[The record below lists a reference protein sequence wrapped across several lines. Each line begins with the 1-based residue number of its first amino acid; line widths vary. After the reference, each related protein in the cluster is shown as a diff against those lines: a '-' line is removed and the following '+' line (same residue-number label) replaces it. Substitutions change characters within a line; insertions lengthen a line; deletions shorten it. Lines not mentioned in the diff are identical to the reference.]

1 MKSKR
6 VVALGSALAIGAA
19 TVLGG
24 APISVLAQEAQ
35 LVSETAPSLFGVRA
49 VEVPAQEN
57 NVALRKTATAS
68 SQENNDL
75 GPANLL
81 DGLGSNASRWSS
93 ARGTGP
99 QHVVIDLGQVYD
111 LTGINLFWES
121 GKANGYSVQVSN
133 DKNEWTSAYENPTH
147 PETIRDFITF
157 AQPKSGRYVK
167 LQINAV
173 TNVDPLGVVANWD
186 TISLY
191 EIQVLGTQQTVE
203 VNKTALQEMYNAKKG
218 LTPEYITNSSGIVKN
233 YNNAVGKAE
242 ELLAEGAA
250 TTQEVVDAATA
261 ELERCWYCFKLE
273 ECNYYYS
280 PTKTNYDYNQCVTES
295 ILPLIA
301 VYEEAGGYRPNRT
314 TEEARK
320 LYNAYL
326 EAAKKVESAP
336 ENPRGMSVGINS
348 DVCSQSGSNRF
359 YAQVGKF
366 AFSEH
371 MKTNEDGTK
380 TPMLRVE
387 YVYDG
392 KSPLTDEEVIKNYR
406 WTESEIKNSEVRF
419 SYIPYHPTPNDQGG
433 TIYMT
438 DYLTEKT
445 EKGFVAEVPITLKGA
460 GKYTINMYKK
470 NSSSKRMDSLGYYYT
485 KEYMTTM
492 NAAPV
497 IHAEDVTL
505 LVGDEFDPLENVT
518 ATDAEDGTIELT
530 TAHIRENDVNVE
542 KAGTYH
548 VTYEVTDS
556 QGIITTKTIT
566 VWVCEEGMEIN
577 KAPIISLVSGKD
589 EITLQVGDEFDPL
602 SVVTVTDEEDKTI
615 MLTEENVIENT
626 VDTQKAGTYY
636 VVYKVADSQGA
647 SVKKTITVTVK
658 AKEDGKP
665 ENPDKP
671 ETPDKPENPSKPDK
685 PNKTEKPN
693 GQSTTPKTGDLSGVG
708 TAVSMFVISTGAL
721 AALVGKRRK
730 K

>member
-6 VVALGSALAIGAA
+6 IVALGSALAIGAA

-35 LVSETAPSLFGVRA
+35 PVSEVAPSLFGVRA

-57 NVALRKTATAS
+57 NVALSKTATAS
-68 SQENNDL
+68 SQETDTL

-81 DGLGSNASRWSS
+81 DGLGTDASRWSS

-191 EIQVLGTQQTVE
+191 EIQVLGTQQAVE
-203 VNKTALQEMYNAKKG
+203 VNKSALQEMYNVKKG
-218 LTPEYITNSSGIVKN
+218 LTPEYITNSPGIIEN
-233 YNNAVGKAE
+233 YNNAVSKAE
-242 ELLAEGAA
+242 ELLAEGAV
-250 TTQEVVDAATA
+250 TTQEAVDAATA

-280 PTKTNYDYNQCVTES
+280 PIKTNYDYSQRVTES

-301 VYEEAGGYRPNRT
+301 VYQEANGYKPNRT
-314 TEEARK
+314 TEEARGF
-320 LYNAYL
+320 YNAYL

-336 ENPRGMSVGINS
+336 ENPRGMSVGINP
-348 DVCSQSGSNRF
+348 DVCSKGGTNSF
-359 YAQVGKF
+359 FAQVGKF
-366 AFSEH
+366 TFSEY

-392 KSPLTDEEVIKNYR
+392 KSPLTGEEVIKNYR

-419 SYIPYHPTPNDQGG
+419 SYIPYHPTPDNQGG
-433 TIYMT
+433 TMYMT

-445 EKGFVAEVPITLKGA
+445 GKGFVAEIPITLKGA
-460 GKYTINMYKK
+460 GKYTINMY
-470 NSSSKRMDSLGYYYT
+470 NQQRRMDSLGYYYT
-485 KEYMTTM
+485 KEYMTTI

-505 LVGDEFDPLENVT
+505 LVGDEFNPLENVT
-518 ATDAEDGTIELT
+518 ATDAEDGAIELT
-530 TAHIRENDVNVE
+530 TAHIKENDVNTDE
-542 KAGTYH
+542 AGTYH

-556 QGIITTKTIT
+556 QGITTTKTIT

-589 EITLQVGDEFDPL
+589 EITLQVGDKFDPL
-602 SVVTVTDEEDKTI
+602 SVVTVTDEEDSTI

-636 VVYKVADSQGA
+636 VVYKVTDSQGA

-671 ETPDKPENPSKPDK
+671 ETPNKPENPSKPDK

-708 TAVSMFVISTGAL
+708 TAVSMFVVSTGAL
-721 AALVGKRRK
+721 AALAGKRRK